1 MFSRRHQIRR
11 ALAAGFAGDR
21 RVARAG
27 DDQAAAGLLTPMI
40 TLSDFQRVELRVGEI
55 RDVQDHPNADRLY
68 LLKVTLGGE
77 ERQVV
82 AGIKLAYPDK
92 SALIGK
98 QVIVVANLEPATI
111 RGVESCGMVL
121 AATDPAGLVLLS
133 TASPAAPGSPIK

>member
-1 MFSRRHQIRR
+1 
-11 ALAAGFAGDR
+11 
-21 RVARAG
+21 
-27 DDQAAAGLLTPMI
+27 MI